1 MRIGNFSLKPKKEEE
16 EPKALGYDF
25 DDILEHFERDEIELD
40 EKRKKFRA
48 FPIYIQVVSLIIP
61 FIFSVYFGF
70 TQQLDHLH
78 VVTFLVFFL
87 FMHTNFLF
95 FGWYDRLKKL
105 HSSYYEFEVGSRVLY
120 RLSIECGYTKVDWQE
135 VFPVFRYRTCIMET
149 CYVGMYLLYFIGH
162 VIVSFLVFRQM
173 EPLYYNSAIYQ
184 TYAAIVPVVLCSIAF
199 KKSFKNLMKLRK
211 ANQRLS
217 KLISH
222 CYI

>member
-40 EKRKKFRA
+40 EKRKKF
-48 FPIYIQVVSLIIP
+48 
-61 FIFSVYFGF
+61 
-70 TQQLDHLH
+70 
-78 VVTFLVFFL
+78 
-87 FMHTNFLF
+87 
-95 FGWYDRLKKL
+95 
-105 HSSYYEFEVGSRVLY
+105 
-120 RLSIECGYTKVDWQE
+120 
-135 VFPVFRYRTCIMET
+135 ET